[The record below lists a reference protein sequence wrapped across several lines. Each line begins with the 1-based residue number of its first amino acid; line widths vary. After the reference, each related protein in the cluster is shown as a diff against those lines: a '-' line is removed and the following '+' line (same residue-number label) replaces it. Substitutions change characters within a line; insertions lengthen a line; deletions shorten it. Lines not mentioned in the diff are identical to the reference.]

1 MPLKVSISTL
11 RVFEAAARRQ
21 SFHAAASELYLTA
34 RCAVSHS
41 IRKMEETLG
50 VVLFERVGR
59 GVSLSSEGQTL
70 MGYTERGFDELQRG
84 LEAVSSR
91 APRLLRL
98 HSGPSFASQ
107 WLVPRLARFIAQSP
121 DVEVRLSAGV
131 EYARFDTG
139 EFDADI
145 IYGLP
150 RQEGLVVLPLKEETV
165 TPLCAPHIAATIELP
180 WNLLRHPLIQSD
192 NKQVRWP
199 AWFSLN
205 GIAVPSTSR
214 GLRFDRSFLS
224 IAVAADGLGIA
235 STDFSGR
242 ARNFAG
248 TSRCS
253 ALGAV
258 TGHSLCRSPPCLS
271 SSLRAAGAAPAI
283 CSMAGTRIGYRA
295 HAVHVNARMT
305 MRWNRRMNLSGYRPV
320 RIYPSASRD

>member
-1 MPLKVSISTL
+1 MPLKVPISTL
-11 RVFEAAARRQ
+11 RVFEAAARWQ
-21 SFHAAASELYLTA
+21 SFHAAASELNLTA
-34 RCAVSHS
+34 SAVSHS

-50 VVLFERVGR
+50 VVLFERIGR

-98 HSGPSFASQ
+98 HSGPSFAAQ
-107 WLVPRLARFIAQSP
+107 WLAPRLARFFVQCP

-145 IYGLP
+145 MYGLP

-165 TPLCAPHIAATIELP
+165 TPLCAPHIAETIESP
-180 WNLLRHPLIQSD
+180 TDLLRHPLIQSD

-199 AWFSLN
+199 AWFALN

-214 GLRFDRSFLS
+214 GLRFDRSFLA

-235 STDFSGR
+235 LESTLLAEREISRGRLVAPLSGR
-242 ARNFAG
+242 SQEIRDVGHHLVYPPPFERRVQLRLFAQWLARELDIELTPF
-248 TSRCS
+248 
-253 ALGAV
+253 
-258 TGHSLCRSPPCLS
+258 
-271 SSLRAAGAAPAI
+271 
-283 CSMAGTRIGYRA
+283 M
-295 HAVHVNARMT
+295 
-305 MRWNRRMNLSGYRPV
+305 
-320 RIYPSASRD
+320 

>member
-1 MPLKVSISTL
+1 MPLKVPISTL
-11 RVFEAAARRQ
+11 RVFEAAARWQ
-21 SFHAAASELYLTA
+21 SFHAAASELNLTA
-34 RCAVSHS
+34 SAVSHS

-50 VVLFERVGR
+50 VVLFERIGR

-98 HSGPSFASQ
+98 HSGPSFAAQ
-107 WLVPRLARFIAQSP
+107 WLAPRLARFFVQCP

-145 IYGLP
+145 MYGLP

-165 TPLCAPHIAATIELP
+165 TPLCAPHIAETIESP
-180 WNLLRHPLIQSD
+180 TDLLRHPLIQSD

-199 AWFSLN
+199 AWFALN

-214 GLRFDRSFLS
+214 GLRFDRSFLA

-235 STDFSGR
+235 LESTLLAEREISRGRLVAPLSGR
-242 ARNFAG
+242 SQDIRYVGHHLVYPPPFERRVQLRLFAQWLARELDIELIPF
-248 TSRCS
+248 
-253 ALGAV
+253 
-258 TGHSLCRSPPCLS
+258 
-271 SSLRAAGAAPAI
+271 
-283 CSMAGTRIGYRA
+283 M
-295 HAVHVNARMT
+295 
-305 MRWNRRMNLSGYRPV
+305 
-320 RIYPSASRD
+320 

>member
-1 MPLKVSISTL
+1 MPLKVPISTL
-11 RVFEAAARRQ
+11 RVFEAAARWQ
-21 SFHAAASELYLTA
+21 SFHAAASELNLTA
-34 RCAVSHS
+34 SAVSHS

-50 VVLFERVGR
+50 VVLFERIGR

-98 HSGPSFASQ
+98 HSGPSFAAQ
-107 WLVPRLARFIAQSP
+107 WLAPRLARFFVQCP

-145 IYGLP
+145 MYGLP

-165 TPLCAPHIAATIELP
+165 TPLCAPHIAETIESP
-180 WNLLRHPLIQSD
+180 TDLLRHPLIQSD

-199 AWFSLN
+199 AWFALN

-214 GLRFDRSFLS
+214 GLRFDRSFLA

-235 STDFSGR
+235 LESTLLAEREISRGRLVAPLSGR
-242 ARNFAG
+242 SQDIRYVGHHLVYPPPFERRVQLRLFAQWLARELDIELIPFM
-248 TSRCS
+248 S
-253 ALGAV
+253 
-258 TGHSLCRSPPCLS
+258 
-271 SSLRAAGAAPAI
+271 
-283 CSMAGTRIGYRA
+283 TRE
-295 HAVHVNARMT
+295 
-305 MRWNRRMNLSGYRPV
+305 
-320 RIYPSASRD
+320 

>member
-1 MPLKVSISTL
+1 MPLKVPISTL
-11 RVFEAAARRQ
+11 RVFEAAARWQ
-21 SFHAAASELYLTA
+21 SFNAAASELNLTA
-34 RCAVSHS
+34 SAVSHS
-41 IRKMEETLG
+41 IRKMEEALG
-50 VVLFERVGR
+50 VVLFERIGR

-98 HSGPSFASQ
+98 HSGPSFAAQ
-107 WLVPRLARFIAQSP
+107 WLAPRLARFFVQCP

-145 IYGLP
+145 MYGLP

-165 TPLCAPHIAATIELP
+165 TPLCAPHIAETIESP
-180 WNLLRHPLIQSD
+180 TDLLRHPLIQSD

-199 AWFSLN
+199 AWFALN

-214 GLRFDRSFLS
+214 GLRFDRSFLA

-235 STDFSGR
+235 LELTLLAEREISRGRLVAPLSGR
-242 ARNFAG
+242 SQDIRYVGHHLVYPPPFERRVQLRLFAQWLARELDIELTPF
-248 TSRCS
+248 
-253 ALGAV
+253 
-258 TGHSLCRSPPCLS
+258 
-271 SSLRAAGAAPAI
+271 
-283 CSMAGTRIGYRA
+283 M
-295 HAVHVNARMT
+295 
-305 MRWNRRMNLSGYRPV
+305 
-320 RIYPSASRD
+320 

>member
-1 MPLKVSISTL
+1 MPLKVPISTL
-11 RVFEAAARRQ
+11 RVFEAAARWQ
-21 SFHAAASELYLTA
+21 SFHAAASELNLTA
-34 RCAVSHS
+34 SAVSHS
-41 IRKMEETLG
+41 IRKMEEALG
-50 VVLFERVGR
+50 VVLFERIGR

-98 HSGPSFASQ
+98 HSGPSFAAQ
-107 WLVPRLARFIAQSP
+107 WLAPRLARFFVQCP

-145 IYGLP
+145 MYGLP

-165 TPLCAPHIAATIELP
+165 TPLCAPHIAETIESP
-180 WNLLRHPLIQSD
+180 TDLLRHPLIQSD

-199 AWFSLN
+199 AWFALN

-214 GLRFDRSFLS
+214 GLRFDRSFLA

-235 STDFSGR
+235 LESTLLAEREISRGRLVAPLSGR
-242 ARNFAG
+242 SQDIRYVGHHLVYPPPFEQRVQLRVFAQWLARELELTAF
-248 TSRCS
+248 
-253 ALGAV
+253 V
-258 TGHSLCRSPPCLS
+258 
-271 SSLRAAGAAPAI
+271 
-283 CSMAGTRIGYRA
+283 
-295 HAVHVNARMT
+295 
-305 MRWNRRMNLSGYRPV
+305 
-320 RIYPSASRD
+320 

>member
-1 MPLKVSISTL
+1 MPLKVPISTL
-11 RVFEAAARRQ
+11 RVFEAAARWQ
-21 SFHAAASELYLTA
+21 SFHAAASELNLTA
-34 RCAVSHS
+34 SAVSHS

-50 VVLFERVGR
+50 VVLFERIGR

-98 HSGPSFASQ
+98 HSGPSFAAQ
-107 WLVPRLARFIAQSP
+107 WLAPRLARFFVQCP

-145 IYGLP
+145 MYGLP

-165 TPLCAPHIAATIELP
+165 TPLCAPHIAETIESP
-180 WNLLRHPLIQSD
+180 TDLLRHPLIQSD

-199 AWFSLN
+199 AWFALN

-214 GLRFDRSFLS
+214 GLRFDRSFLA

-235 STDFSGR
+235 LESTLLAEREISRGRLVAPLSGR
-242 ARNFAG
+242 SQDIRYVGHHLVYPPPFERRVQLRLFAQW
-248 TSRCS
+248 
-253 ALGAV
+253 LGRELDIEL
-258 TGHSLCRSPPCLS
+258 TPF
-271 SSLRAAGAAPAI
+271 
-283 CSMAGTRIGYRA
+283 M
-295 HAVHVNARMT
+295 
-305 MRWNRRMNLSGYRPV
+305 
-320 RIYPSASRD
+320 

>member
-1 MPLKVSISTL
+1 MPLKVPISTL
-11 RVFEAAARRQ
+11 RVFEAAARWQ
-21 SFHAAASELYLTA
+21 SFHAAASELNLTA
-34 RCAVSHS
+34 SAVSHS
-41 IRKMEETLG
+41 IRKMEEALG
-50 VVLFERVGR
+50 VVLFERIGR

-98 HSGPSFASQ
+98 HSGPSFAAQ
-107 WLVPRLARFIAQSP
+107 WLAPRLARFFVQCP

-145 IYGLP
+145 MYGLP

-165 TPLCAPHIAATIELP
+165 TPLCAPHIAETIESP
-180 WNLLRHPLIQSD
+180 TDLLRHPLIQSD

-199 AWFSLN
+199 AWFALN

-214 GLRFDRSFLS
+214 GLRFDRSFLA

-235 STDFSGR
+235 LESTLLAEREISRGRLVAPLSGR
-242 ARNFAG
+242 SQDIRYVGHHLVYPPPFERRVQLRLFAQWLARE
-248 TSRCS
+248 
-253 ALGAV
+253 LDIE
-258 TGHSLCRSPPCLS
+258 L
-271 SSLRAAGAAPAI
+271 APF
-283 CSMAGTRIGYRA
+283 M
-295 HAVHVNARMT
+295 
-305 MRWNRRMNLSGYRPV
+305 
-320 RIYPSASRD
+320 

>member
-1 MPLKVSISTL
+1 MPLKVPISTL
-11 RVFEAAARRQ
+11 RVFEAAARWQ
-21 SFHAAASELYLTA
+21 SFHSAASELNLTA
-34 RCAVSHS
+34 SAVSHS

-50 VVLFERVGR
+50 VVLFERIGR

-98 HSGPSFASQ
+98 HSGPSFAAQ
-107 WLVPRLARFIAQSP
+107 WLAPRLARFFVQCP

-145 IYGLP
+145 MYGLP

-165 TPLCAPHIAATIELP
+165 TPLCAPHIAETIESP
-180 WNLLRHPLIQSD
+180 TDLLRHPLIQSD

-199 AWFSLN
+199 AWFALN

-214 GLRFDRSFLS
+214 GLRFDRSFLA

-235 STDFSGR
+235 LESTLLAEREISRGRLVAPLSGR
-242 ARNFAG
+242 SQDIRYVGHHLVYPPPFERRVQLRLFAQWLARELDIELTPF
-248 TSRCS
+248 
-253 ALGAV
+253 
-258 TGHSLCRSPPCLS
+258 
-271 SSLRAAGAAPAI
+271 
-283 CSMAGTRIGYRA
+283 M
-295 HAVHVNARMT
+295 
-305 MRWNRRMNLSGYRPV
+305 
-320 RIYPSASRD
+320 

>member
-1 MPLKVSISTL
+1 MPLKVPISTL
-11 RVFEAAARRQ
+11 RVFEAAARWQ
-21 SFHAAASELYLTA
+21 SFHAAASELNLTA
-34 RCAVSHS
+34 SAVSHS

-50 VVLFERVGR
+50 VVLFERIGR

-98 HSGPSFASQ
+98 HSGPSFAAQ
-107 WLVPRLARFIAQSP
+107 WLAPRLARFFVQCP

-145 IYGLP
+145 MYGLP

-165 TPLCAPHIAATIELP
+165 TPLCAPHIAETIESP
-180 WNLLRHPLIQSD
+180 TDLLRHPLIQSD

-199 AWFSLN
+199 AWFALN

-214 GLRFDRSFLS
+214 GLRFDRSFLA

-235 STDFSGR
+235 LESTLLAEREISRGRLVAPLSGR
-242 ARNFAG
+242 SQDIRYVGHHLVYPPPFERRVQLRLFAQWLARE
-248 TSRCS
+248 
-253 ALGAV
+253 LDIE
-258 TGHSLCRSPPCLS
+258 L
-271 SSLRAAGAAPAI
+271 APF
-283 CSMAGTRIGYRA
+283 M
-295 HAVHVNARMT
+295 
-305 MRWNRRMNLSGYRPV
+305 
-320 RIYPSASRD
+320 

>member
-1 MPLKVSISTL
+1 L
-11 RVFEAAARRQ
+11 RVFEAAARWQ
-21 SFHAAASELYLTA
+21 SFHAAASELNLTA
-34 RCAVSHS
+34 SAVSHS
-41 IRKMEETLG
+41 IRKMEEALG
-50 VVLFERVGR
+50 VVLFERIGR

-98 HSGPSFASQ
+98 HSGPSFAAQ
-107 WLVPRLARFIAQSP
+107 WLAPRLARFFVQCP

-145 IYGLP
+145 MYGLP

-165 TPLCAPHIAATIELP
+165 TPLCAPHIAETIESP
-180 WNLLRHPLIQSD
+180 TDLLRHPLIQSD

-199 AWFSLN
+199 AWFALN

-214 GLRFDRSFLS
+214 GLRFDRSFLA

-235 STDFSGR
+235 LESTLLAEREISRGRLVAPLSGR
-242 ARNFAG
+242 SQDIRYVGHHLVYPPPFERRVQLRLFAQWLARELDIELTPF
-248 TSRCS
+248 
-253 ALGAV
+253 
-258 TGHSLCRSPPCLS
+258 
-271 SSLRAAGAAPAI
+271 
-283 CSMAGTRIGYRA
+283 M
-295 HAVHVNARMT
+295 
-305 MRWNRRMNLSGYRPV
+305 
-320 RIYPSASRD
+320 

>member
-1 MPLKVSISTL
+1 MPLKVPISTL
-11 RVFEAAARRQ
+11 RVFEAAARWQ
-21 SFHAAASELYLTA
+21 SFHAAASELNLTA
-34 RCAVSHS
+34 SAVSHS

-50 VVLFERVGR
+50 VVLFERIGR

-98 HSGPSFASQ
+98 HSGPSFAAQ
-107 WLVPRLARFIAQSP
+107 WLAPRLARFFVQCP

-145 IYGLP
+145 MYGLP

-165 TPLCAPHIAATIELP
+165 TPLCAPHIAETIESP
-180 WNLLRHPLIQSD
+180 TDLLRHPLIQSD

-199 AWFSLN
+199 ALFALN

-214 GLRFDRSFLS
+214 GLRFDRSFLA

-235 STDFSGR
+235 LESTLLAEREISRGRLVAPLSGR
-242 ARNFAG
+242 SQDIRYVGHHLVYPPPFERRVQLRLFAQWLARELDIELTPF
-248 TSRCS
+248 
-253 ALGAV
+253 
-258 TGHSLCRSPPCLS
+258 
-271 SSLRAAGAAPAI
+271 
-283 CSMAGTRIGYRA
+283 M
-295 HAVHVNARMT
+295 
-305 MRWNRRMNLSGYRPV
+305 
-320 RIYPSASRD
+320 

>member
-1 MPLKVSISTL
+1 MPLKVPISTL
-11 RVFEAAARRQ
+11 RVFEAAARWQ
-21 SFHAAASELYLTA
+21 SFHAAASELNLTA
-34 RCAVSHS
+34 SAVSHS

-50 VVLFERVGR
+50 VVLFERIGR

-84 LEAVSSR
+84 LEAVSSH

-98 HSGPSFASQ
+98 HSGPSFAAQ
-107 WLVPRLARFIAQSP
+107 WLAPRLARFFVQCP

-145 IYGLP
+145 MYGLP

-165 TPLCAPHIAATIELP
+165 TPLCAPHIAETIESP
-180 WNLLRHPLIQSD
+180 TDLLRHPLIQSD

-199 AWFSLN
+199 AWFALN

-214 GLRFDRSFLS
+214 GLRFDRSFLA

-235 STDFSGR
+235 LESTLLAEREISRGRLVAPLSGR
-242 ARNFAG
+242 SQDIRYVGHHLVYPPPFERRVQLRLFAQWLARELDIELIPF
-248 TSRCS
+248 
-253 ALGAV
+253 
-258 TGHSLCRSPPCLS
+258 
-271 SSLRAAGAAPAI
+271 
-283 CSMAGTRIGYRA
+283 M
-295 HAVHVNARMT
+295 
-305 MRWNRRMNLSGYRPV
+305 
-320 RIYPSASRD
+320 

>member
-1 MPLKVSISTL
+1 MPLKVPISTL
-11 RVFEAAARRQ
+11 RVFEAAARWQ
-21 SFHAAASELYLTA
+21 SFHAAASELNLTA
-34 RCAVSHS
+34 SAVSHS
-41 IRKMEETLG
+41 IRKMEEALG
-50 VVLFERVGR
+50 VVLFERIGR

-98 HSGPSFASQ
+98 HSGPSFAAQ
-107 WLVPRLARFIAQSP
+107 WLAPRLARFFVQCP

-145 IYGLP
+145 MYGLP

-165 TPLCAPHIAATIELP
+165 TPLCAPHIAETIESP
-180 WNLLRHPLIQSD
+180 TDLLRHPLIQSD

-199 AWFSLN
+199 AWFALN

-214 GLRFDRSFLS
+214 GLRFDRSFLA

-235 STDFSGR
+235 LEFDPSGR

-253 ALGAV
+253 TLGAV
-258 TGHSLCRSPPCLS
+258 TGYPLCRPPPRLS
-271 SSLRAAGAAPAI
+271 SSFRAAGAAPAI
-283 CSMAGTRIGYRA
+283 CSMAGTRAGYRA
-295 HAVHVNARMT
+295 HSLHVNARMT
-305 MRWNRRMNLSGYRPV
+305 MRRDIRLGRMDSTASGG
-320 RIYPSASRD
+320 